1 MYDMCDVFIQHRYN
15 VIYISHL
22 MFSVSWNAVRVCV
35 SDVFIQHRYNVI
47 YISHLMFSVSW
58 NVLHV

>member
-22 MFSVSWNAVRVCV
+22 MFSVSWNVLRV
-35 SDVFIQHRYNVI
+35 
-47 YISHLMFSVSW
+47 
-58 NVLHV
+58 